1 MIISFI
7 PDAFQSSSNRYRVKG
22 AIATRC
28 SSWVGPTARGWN
40 RRDIVVDSLSV
51 MRDDADADAVVGVV
65 ICGFLQYLS
74 ICYMCIYIL
83 ATRKCH
89 WLFVTCIAKM
99 TTRWIDRYQRPFG
112 ARRQPR
118 CRLGR
123 MLIGSLASDIVSP
136 RRELPWRLDNPQNG
150 PYGISN
156 DLDIRDSAIF
166 VISHQVSGL
175 TVLDRRMCANSGLRS
190 SSKCD

>member
-40 RRDIVVDSLSV
+40 RRDIVIDFLSV

-74 ICYMCIYIL
+74 ICYMYIYSRHPQIPL
-83 ATRKCH
+83 VVRDLYSKDDYP
-89 WLFVTCIAKM
+89 M
-99 TTRWIDRYQRPFG
+99 DR
-112 ARRQPR
+112 
-118 CRLGR
+118 
-123 MLIGSLASDIVSP
+123 
-136 RRELPWRLDNPQNG
+136 
-150 PYGISN
+150 
-156 DLDIRDSAIF
+156 
-166 VISHQVSGL
+166 
-175 TVLDRRMCANSGLRS
+175 
-190 SSKCD
+190 